1 MTESDLDSSP
11 DWGRPAV
18 LLAGGAPLHSAYK
31 EEMGARGLGHEV
43 RHYQ

>member
-11 DWGRPAV
+11 DRGRLAV
-18 LLAGGAPLHSAYK
+18 LLAGGAPSHNAYK
-31 EEMGARGLGHEV
+31 EEVGARGLGHEV